1 MLLDSNIIIY
11 AAMPEHGRLRG
22 FIAEHEPLVSAV
34 SYVEVLGYHRL
45 TERERRGFEEF
56 FAAAEMLDITQSVLS
71 NAVRFRQA
79 RKMTLGD
86 SLVAGTA
93 LAHDL
98 TLVTRNDKDFEWIPD
113 ISLLNPFEE
122 R

>member
-1 MLLDSNIIIY
+1 
-11 AAMPEHGRLRG
+11 MPEHGRLRE
-22 FIAEHEPLVSAV
+22 FIAEHDPLVSVV
-34 SYVEVLGYHRL
+34 SYVEVLGYHLL

-56 FAAAEMLDITQSVLS
+56 FAAAEMLDPTQPVLS
-71 NAVRFRQA
+71 NAVRLRQV

-98 TLVTRNDKDFEWIPD
+98 TLVTRNSRDFGWIPNL
-113 ISLLNPFEE
+113 SLLNPFEE